1 MYKGI
6 INKLKLNKFK
16 IRTKNLFWFLMFLG
30 VVKFILVTALIFS
43 EVYEVSAK
51 EENTFTS
58 CPPEFFESLDLE
70 RAKLSEKAKE
80 IELREKELEVMEKR
94 IHEQMA
100 ALKDLEATID
110 KKLSKIEAIQDE
122 RTKLLVRAI
131 SEMRARKAAE
141 VLINMDKEMAVKILS
156 QLKSSQ
162 IASILSAMPPDKA
175 ANLSEAL
182 SGYPPKEY

>member
-1 MYKGI
+1 MHSILKIKKLLKPLLKTKNVLGFLIFLGI
-6 INKLKLNKFK
+6 IKFFLV
-16 IRTKNLFWFLMFLG
+16 IGLISTK
-30 VVKFILVTALIFS
+30 
-43 EVYEVSAK
+43 VYKVEAK
-51 EENTFTS
+51 EENVLTG
-58 CPPEFFESLDLE
+58 CPPEFSEILVLE
-70 RAKLSEKAKE
+70 RAKLYEKAKE
-80 IELREKELEVMEKR
+80 LELREKELNLLEKR

-110 KKLSKIEAIQDE
+110 KKLSQIEAIQDQ
-122 RTKLLVRAI
+122 RVKLLVRAI
-131 SEMRARKAAE
+131 SEMRASKAAE

-175 ANLSEAL
+175 ASLSEAL

>member
-1 MYKGI
+1 MHKFFKI
-6 INKLKLNKFK
+6 EFK
-16 IRTKNLFWFLMFLG
+16 IRIKNLFWLLVFLG
-30 VVKFILVTALIFS
+30 VVKFILVTALTFS
-43 EVYEVSAK
+43 EVYRVEAK
-51 EENTFTS
+51 EGNFVG
-58 CPPEFFESLDLE
+58 CPPEFSEILDLE
-70 RAKLSEKAKE
+70 RAKLLEKERE
-80 IELREKELEVMEKR
+80 IELREKELEIMEKR
-94 IHEQMA
+94 IREQMA

-131 SEMRARKAAE
+131 AEMRASKAAE

-175 ANLSEAL
+175 ADLSTAL